1 MIKLPK
7 IVFRQLNILYNI
19 DNIIYFCNS
28 VTLCEKNYSTLMKGQ
43 AMADSRIPELLADL
57 EAQACAC
64 LLSVAPVNKTTAQ
77 KISRQL
83 ANHLVA
89 NWRGQIIYFPRNH
102 GGILD
107 ERDQQIY
114 ADFNGKNHQQL
125 AKKYDIAVQQ
135 IYQIVKRV
143 RQAEMAK
150 RQIGLF
156 DD

>member
-1 MIKLPK
+1 
-7 IVFRQLNILYNI
+7 
-19 DNIIYFCNS
+19 
-28 VTLCEKNYSTLMKGQ
+28 
-43 AMADSRIPELLADL
+43 MADSRIPELLADL
-57 EAQACAC
+57 ESQACAC
-64 LLSVAPVNKTTAQ
+64 LLSIAPVDKTTAQ
-77 KISRQL
+77 QISRQL

-89 NWRGQIIYFPRNH
+89 NWRGQTIYFPRNY

-107 ERDQQIY
+107 ERDQRIY

-143 RQAEMAK
+143 RQDEMAK

-156 DD
+156 ED